1 MKALFVIPVLAML
14 LAVAGCQ
21 TGSKGKTVYVTPE
34 PETEATLAVA
44 PAVAPVVAPAEVQAI
59 TLPTDARIDAA
70 SFLNALVLSGCE
82 INKAEYKEV
91 TRGGGIIVTCTQ
103 RTGVLDAEGLDG
115 L

>member
-21 TGSKGKTVYVTPE
+21 TGSKGKTVYATPE
-34 PETEATLAVA
+34 ATSENELV
-44 PAVAPVVAPAEVQAI
+44 VAPVVAPVEAQVVKI
-59 TLPTDARIDAA
+59 PTTARIDAT

-82 INKAEYKEV
+82 IDKAEYKEV

-103 RTGVLDAEGLDG
+103 RTGVLDSEGLGG

>member
-21 TGSKGKTVYVTPE
+21 TGSKGKTVYVAPEAE
-34 PETEATLAVA
+34 PEAALV
-44 PAVAPVVAPAEVQAI
+44 VAPVAPVETQVVTI
-59 TLPTDARIDAA
+59 PTAARIDAT

-82 INKAEYKEV
+82 IDKAEYKEV
-91 TRGGGIIVTCTQ
+91 TRGGGIIVTCTK
-103 RTGVLDAEGLDG
+103 RMGVLDAEGLDG

>member
-1 MKALFVIPVLAML
+1 MKALFVIPILAML
-14 LAVAGCQ
+14 LAVAGCT
-21 TGSKGKTVYVTPE
+21 TGSKGKTVHVAPE
-34 PETEATLAVA
+34 PVPVA
-44 PAVAPVVAPAEVQAI
+44 EAVAPVVAAPAVETQVVKV
-59 TLPTDARIDAA
+59 PTNARIDAT

-82 INKAEYKEV
+82 IDKAEYKEV